1 MTYFYFNNI
10 LTITIIEFKSYFNNE
25 EFKFEITKIIID
37 ALNIKNM
44 NINFSEK
51 NYFSDRENKIIGE

>member
-10 LTITIIEFKSYFNNE
+10 LTITIIELKSYFNNE